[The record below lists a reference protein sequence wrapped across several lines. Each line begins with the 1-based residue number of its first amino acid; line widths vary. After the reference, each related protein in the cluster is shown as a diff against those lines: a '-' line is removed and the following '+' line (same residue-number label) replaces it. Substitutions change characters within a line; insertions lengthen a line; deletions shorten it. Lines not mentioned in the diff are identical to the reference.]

1 MAFVLDAS
9 IAATWAFADESH
21 PQADLAFLRI
31 RSETAFVPSLWW
43 YELRNVLVAGE
54 RKSRILPRDSDLFL
68 RRLSPLRIETDQA
81 IEEAAVMTLSRT
93 RGLTVYDAAYLELAA
108 RRQLPLATLDR
119 KLRNAAKAE
128 GIPDLGT

>member
-1 MAFVLDAS
+1 VSFVLDAS

-21 PQADLAFLRI
+21 PQGELAFVRI

-54 RKSRILPRDSDLFL
+54 RKDRISPRDSDLFL
-68 RRLSPLRIETDQA
+68 KRLSPLRIETDRA
-81 IEEAAVMTLSRT
+81 IEEAALMTLSRT
-93 RGLTVYDAAYLELAA
+93 RGLTVYDAAYLELAV

-119 KLRNAAKAE
+119 KLRDAAKAE